1 MTFVSM
7 SCVPDI
13 TFQIIVAKR
22 ERFAYYH
29 IHDLGGTRHPLE
41 GTAPPLYHASKMLHF
56 IVGAASPLH
65 PFLD

>member
-1 MTFVSM
+1 MTFVSK

-41 GTAPPLYHASKMLHF
+41 GTAPRYTIRAEYWIS
-56 IVGAASPLH
+56 
-65 PFLD
+65 